1 MPSAARRSAYPT
13 NPTGGTAF
21 VNVPSIDLTI
31 FAPGET
37 PTGYTKPEIYNNIS
51 VNPAIGYALPNDFM
65 SGANIVLNFAVTP
78 PNTQGVIPPST
89 DTITLNIGTADIAGT
104 QEFTTV
110 TFDGATAGTA
120 GLWQIWNITDN
131 GGTITASPAGSPQTA
146 GSMLLEL
153 PVANPGTG
161 ATATS
166 WYQFGVGGKTFN
178 LYTTTTV
185 TADSTVQF
193 VDTPGSLA
201 IDGLAQITPPQN
213 EATSSTFSVA
223 FAVGAGVSVDPS
235 LFVLN
240 SGTVGAQPYAPVA
253 GTLAS
258 SGTTTTYTAL
268 AGQDNPNTNTITTAD
283 PFLAFA
289 WTGDNIASA
298 TSLWVD
304 QYTNKIDAL
313 TVARVMVESGGTLV
327 ASTTGTAD
335 LDGQWQTGTVALNP
349 GTYTVTMQ
357 EFAQSDTTFT
367 TPLSPISQPLVLT
380 ETGNPCFVT
389 GTRIRTAHGE
399 TPVED
404 IAVGDRVHSMLHDG
418 LAMVI
423 WAGRREVDCARHPR
437 PAQVWPVRIRGGAF
451 GGGQPHRDLY
461 LSPDH
466 AIYVNEVLIP
476 VKYLI
481 NGSTISQVARRRVTY
496 HHLELAEHDVL
507 FAEGLPVE
515 SFLKTNASSNYAN
528 RPTPVRLHPD
538 FSTRTWEAFGCA
550 KLVVTGPELDA
561 VRQML
566 EASAHAVTVRGG
578 KHGRRRR
585 SQG

>member
-1 MPSAARRSAYPT
+1 
-13 NPTGGTAF
+13 
-21 VNVPSIDLTI
+21 
-31 FAPGET
+31 
-37 PTGYTKPEIYNNIS
+37 
-51 VNPAIGYALPNDFM
+51 
-65 SGANIVLNFAVTP
+65 
-78 PNTQGVIPPST
+78 
-89 DTITLNIGTADIAGT
+89 
-104 QEFTTV
+104 
-110 TFDGATAGTA
+110 
-120 GLWQIWNITDN
+120 
-131 GGTITASPAGSPQTA
+131 
-146 GSMLLEL
+146 MLLEL

-166 WYQFGVGGKTFN
+166 WYQIGVGGKTFN

-185 TADSTVQF
+185 TSDSTIQF

-240 SGTVGAQPYAPVA
+240 SGTAGAAPYAPVA

-258 SGTTTTYTAL
+258 NGTTTTYTAL

-357 EFAQSDTTFT
+357 EFTQSDTAFA
-367 TPLSPISQPLVLT
+367 TPMSPMSQPLVLT

-389 GTRIRTAHGE
+389 GTQIRTALGE
-399 TPVED
+399 MPVED
-404 IAVGDRVHSMLHDG
+404 IAVGDQVYSALHDG
-418 LAMVI
+418 LATVI
-423 WAGRREVDCARHPR
+423 WAGRRQVDCARHPR
-437 PAQVWPVRIRGGAF
+437 PAQVWPVRVKAGAF
-451 GGGQPHRDLY
+451 GPGEPHRDLY

-481 NGSTISQVARRRVTY
+481 NDSTVAQVPRDQVTY

-507 FAEGLPVE
+507 LAEGLPVE
-515 SFLKTNASSNYAN
+515 SFLKTDASSNYVN

-566 EASAHAVTVRGG
+566 EASARAITARGG